1 MLGYMNG
8 WCDYELR
15 TISDDKERAAVCGIN
30 VDDVRKDVKAIMLK
44 HSLKQSKECAESV
57 LKRGQWPRFYFT
69 KNGMGG
75 IRRKTYL
82 DQVEG
87 RMVTNLWPYSEVGHT
102 DEATKELKNLFGG
115 NAPFDTPKPTRLLER
130 VIHIAS
136 DTDSIIMDFF
146 SGSATT
152 AHAVMKKNL
161 EDGGRRRFIL
171 VQLPEE
177 SRLPE
182 FENIC
187 EIGKERIRRAGK
199 QILSAGG
206 GTAIILRDAA

>member
-1 MLGYMNG
+1 MVYAIQHPFTGEMLYPAPSSCWRYDQQTMLGYMNG

-115 NAPFDTPKPTRLLER
+115 NAPFDTPKPTRLW
-130 VIHIAS
+130 
-136 DTDSIIMDFF
+136 
-146 SGSATT
+146 
-152 AHAVMKKNL
+152 K
-161 EDGGRRRFIL
+161 
-171 VQLPEE
+171 E
-177 SRLPE
+177 S
-182 FENIC
+182 
-187 EIGKERIRRAGK
+187 
-199 QILSAGG
+199 S
-206 GTAIILRDAA
+206 T